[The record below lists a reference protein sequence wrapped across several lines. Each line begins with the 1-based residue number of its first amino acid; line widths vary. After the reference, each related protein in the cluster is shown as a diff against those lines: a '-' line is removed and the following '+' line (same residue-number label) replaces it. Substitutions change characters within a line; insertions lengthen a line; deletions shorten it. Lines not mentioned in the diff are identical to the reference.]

1 MKNSYG
7 FIFRFL
13 LYTLLVVCFGAI
25 LNYIAGFENTRVFKE
40 GVVEWLQLFLLGVSA
55 VICLWIA
62 RQRPLAAYISPIIA
76 AVIIIIAML
85 RECDR
90 LLNYYM
96 PVTNWKLPVVC
107 LSALVFFLAFYK
119 RRELFSELRILIFTP
134 FFSLMWAGLVVVVY
148 GQLIGHGEFLEP
160 LLQADYVRDHKR
172 IMEECFEML
181 GYVFIFFGAIEFW
194 WEAKTMK
201 PFENERIE

>member
-62 RQRPLAAYISPIIA
+62 GKRSLSATISPIIA

-90 LLNYYM
+90 LLNCYM
-96 PVTNWKLPVVC
+96 PVMGWKLPVICMSV
-107 LSALVFFLAFYK
+107 LLFFLAFYK
-119 RRELFSELRILIFTP
+119 RRELFSELHRIIFRP
-134 FFSLMWAGLVVVVY
+134 FFPLVWAGLVVVVY
-148 GQLIGHGEFLEP
+148 GQLIGHGQFLQP
-160 LLQADYVRDHKR
+160 LLQMDYVRDHKR

-181 GYVFIFFGAIEFW
+181 GYLLIFFGAIEFL
-194 WEAKTMK
+194 WEAKLG
-201 PFENERIE
+201 PNL